1 MATAA
6 RIRYDIEANA
16 TGAADVERLA
26 TELEQLDGAFP
37 SDLAQKARD
46 ASRQLTELGQQQ
58 AAIDTFVEVKRNAE
72 AAANGLTEAQTAAQA
87 FARELA
93 QSGTPTRTQA
103 GQLERLRDA
112 VRQANDELQEQTR
125 AVQSARDGLSQYGI
139 TGGDVATRSV
149 QLRTQV
155 AAVRSEIEQLARAGQ
170 SATGFG
176 QLVRDTDAARAR
188 MEAAARAAEE
198 FRSSIGTAGPPTAA
212 QAARLRELQ
221 SAADGARGDF
231 EQLQQSTV
239 EQANALRLAGA
250 NTERLT
256 ASARELAAA
265 QQATAS
271 AGRATA
277 VAYTEQGAAAARA
290 ATQQT
295 QAQAGVRE
303 GLTGIANQLRTL
315 QQLAG
320 AALGGQILGGVLGD
334 ISRTADAYSNLA
346 ARIRLATGEGA
357 AFDQAFEGV
366 FDIAQRTNSQLE
378 STGQL
383 FTRLAAA
390 GKAIGVTTTQAL
402 ALTETVNQA
411 IQVSGGS
418 AESADAAIVQLIQG
432 LQSGVLRGE
441 EFNSVMEQAPRLAK
455 ALADGLGVTT
465 GELRKQ
471 AEAGRLTSE
480 VVISALQ
487 GQADV
492 VANEFERL
500 PATVGRAV
508 TNLTTSWTRY
518 VGEVDQANGIS
529 TAAAGAINAL
539 AGNLD
544 TLGTVLLAAGKAA
557 AAYKAIQLAQT
568 FLGNAQAV
576 AAVTAAR
583 TAEAAATARATVAT
597 VADTA
602 ATAANTTA
610 KTAAAAGLA
619 NIGTAAA
626 NAATLGARLASVFAT
641 LRTFTLIGVVTNLG
655 SIGTALGEGVARWM
669 GYGKAIED
677 AERAMRVEEQTAR
690 ENARQA
696 QALAQA
702 KQLATERSLEL
713 TAASKQ
719 LVSEFEGVRAKG
731 GTVVEAL
738 DKVTKSLQLG
748 DLQSIRD
755 ASAALDALAV
765 KGQIT
770 ADQVRN
776 SLAGALDGVDLRVFE
791 TNALAAFDNSEQGAR
806 RLAAALESVTIEALR
821 RAGTSVQELRSGFSA
836 ATNSALNDVDILGR
850 ELQRLGTGASEAGRL
865 LSGSLD
871 RALDA
876 SNTER
881 AVQAVI
887 DRWEELGRQGL
898 VTGEQLSAGLDSAR
912 GKLDELRPGVNSL
925 DEALRAFGLRSQEQL
940 KATADSFQ
948 QAWDKI
954 RDSTQVGLADK
965 VKAFEQYRAAAV
977 AANDGVVPSAVR
989 LQGEMLNIQAV
1000 SRGLSET
1007 LTQTGD
1013 AGARGLQKIAGAAS
1027 DAAEQLKRTQ
1037 AAAAAAG
1044 AATAGQIGP
1053 SNSVLGP
1060 DKYGRPTGVNV
1071 TDGSRR
1077 DPKTGQD
1084 LNTYSSLGSMNSL
1097 AAIINKRQAGNL
1109 TAADLELARAAMA
1122 EVQFNADFF
1131 RSMQSVSAS
1140 SVSVRAQI
1148 DLQAASLAA
1157 QQALEQVQSM
1167 AASAQQAQRKPAPAP
1182 APEPARSPAEQRAG
1196 STSHTVTIDLGGRKT
1211 TINAASAGDAQA
1223 LTDMLRALQTAAARA
1238 S

>member
-16 TGAADVERLA
+16 TGAAEVERLA

-37 SDLAQKARD
+37 SDLAQQARD
-46 ASRQLTELGQQQ
+46 ASRQLAALGEQQ
-58 AAIDTFVEVKRNAE
+58 AAIDVFVQLKRDAE
-72 AAANGLTEAQTAAQA
+72 GARDGLDQAQAAAQA

-112 VRQANDELQEQTR
+112 VRTAKDELLAQTR
-125 AVQSARDGLSQYGI
+125 AVETARANLAQYGI
-139 TGGDVATRSV
+139 TGADVATKSV

-155 AAVRSEIEQLARAGQ
+155 AAVRSEVEQLARTGQ
-170 SATGFG
+170 TASGFG
-176 QLVRDTDAARAR
+176 QLVRDTDSARTR
-188 MEAAARAAEE
+188 MEAAARAADE
-198 FRSSIGTAGPPTAA
+198 FGSSIGQSGPPTAA
-212 QAARLRELQ
+212 QATRLRELRA
-221 SAADGARGDF
+221 AADSARSEF
-231 EQLQQSTV
+231 EQLQLSTV
-239 EQANALRLAGA
+239 EQAQALRQAGA
-250 NTERLT
+250 NTEQLT
-256 ASARELAAA
+256 IAARQLAAA
-265 QQATAS
+265 QQANTA

-277 VAYTEQGAAAARA
+277 NAYAEQGAAAQRA
-290 ATQQT
+290 ASQ
-295 QAQAGVRE
+295 QAQAQTTVRE
-303 GLTGIANQLRTL
+303 GLNGIAGQLRTL

-320 AALGGQILGGVLGD
+320 AALGGQLLGGVIGD

-346 ARIRLATGEGA
+346 GRIRLVTGEGA
-357 AFDQAFEGV
+357 AFDQAFQGV

-383 FTRLAAA
+383 FTRIAQA
-390 GKAIGVTTTQAL
+390 GRQIGVSTTDAL
-402 ALTETVNQA
+402 SLTETINQA
-411 IQVSGGS
+411 IQVSGAS
-418 AESADAAIVQLIQG
+418 AESADAAIIQLIQG

-441 EFNSVMEQAPRLAK
+441 EFNSVMEQAPRLAQ
-455 ALADGLGVTT
+455 ALAAGLGVTT

-480 VVISALQ
+480 VVIGALQ

-492 VANEFERL
+492 VAREFERL
-500 PATVGRAV
+500 PPTVGRAI

-529 TAAAGAINAL
+529 AAAASAINAL

-576 AAVTAAR
+576 AAVTTAR
-583 TAEAAATARATVAT
+583 QAEALATTRATAAT

-602 ATAANTTA
+602 ATATNTAA
-610 KTAAAAGLA
+610 KNAAAAGLA
-619 NIGTAAA
+619 NVGSAAA
-626 NAATLGARLASVFAT
+626 NAVTLGARLAGIFAT
-641 LRTFTLIGVVTNLG
+641 LRTFTLVGVVTNLG
-655 SIGTALGEGVARWM
+655 TIGTALGEGIAKWM

-677 AERAMRVEEQTAR
+677 AERTLRVEEATAR

-702 KQLATERSLEL
+702 KQLAAERALEL

-731 GTVVEAL
+731 GTVVDAL
-738 DKVTKSLQLG
+738 DKVSKSLQLG
-748 DLQSIRD
+748 DIQSIRD
-755 ASAALDALAV
+755 AATALDALAV

-770 ADQVRN
+770 GEQVR
-776 SLAGALDGVDLRVFE
+776 GALASALEGADLRVFE

-821 RAGTSVQELRSGFSA
+821 RAGTSAQELQTGFSS

-850 ELQRLGTGASEAGRL
+850 ELQRLGTNASEAGRL

-876 SNTER
+876 SRTER

-898 VTGEQLSAGLDSAR
+898 VTGEQLAAGLEQAR

-925 DEALRAFGLRSQEQL
+925 DEALRTFGLRSQAQL
-940 KATADSFQ
+940 QATAANFQ
-948 QAWDKI
+948 QAWDQI
-954 RDSTQVGLADK
+954 RNSTQVGLADK
-965 VKAFEQYRAAAV
+965 IRAFEQYRDAAT
-977 AANDGVVPSAVR
+977 AANGGVVPSELR
-989 LQGEMLNIQAV
+989 LQEELLKSAAAARDLKTSFDEVGRAGTSNLDRI
-1000 SRGLSET
+1000 SERAN
-1007 LTQTGD
+1007 QT
-1013 AGARGLQKIAGAAS
+1013 AGVLDSLAERNRRITEESAAS
-1027 DAAEQLKRTQ
+1027 DAARRSINRTASDNSGLQTLEQKIRDGTLSANDLQLAQTVFSASRTNAEVASQ
-1037 AAAAAAG
+1037 
-1044 AATAGQIGP
+1044 
-1053 SNSVLGP
+1053 NS
-1060 DKYGRPTGVNV
+1060 
-1071 TDGSRR
+1071 SAF
-1077 DPKTGQD
+1077 
-1084 LNTYSSLGSMNSL
+1084 SLQGLRSVED
-1097 AAIINKRQAGNL
+1097 
-1109 TAADLELARAAMA
+1109 TLARS
-1122 EVQFNADFF
+1122 
-1131 RSMQSVSAS
+1131 RT
-1140 SVSVRAQI
+1140 I
-1148 DLQAASLAA
+1148 
-1157 QQALEQVQSM
+1157 LEQVQSLVQ
-1167 AASAQQAQRKPAPAP
+1167 ANTQAQESRNPRNTRGTIQTAP
-1182 APEPARSPAEQRAG
+1182 Q
-1196 STSHTVTIDLGGRKT
+1196 STSHTVTIKIGGRDT
-1211 TINAASAGDAQA
+1211 TINAASAQDAQA
-1223 LTDMLRALQTAAARA
+1223 LAALLQQLGTASSRA

>member
-1 MATAA
+1 MATAP

-16 TGAADVERLA
+16 TGAAEVERLA

-37 SDLAQKARD
+37 VDLAQRARE

-58 AAIDTFVEVKRNAE
+58 AAIDVFVEVKRNAE
-72 AAANGLTEAQTAAQA
+72 AAANGLTEAQTAAQN

-112 VRQANDELQEQTR
+112 VRQAKDELQTQTR
-125 AVQSARDGLSQYGI
+125 AVENARNGLAQYGV
-139 TGGDVATRSV
+139 TGADVATRSV

-155 AAVRSEIEQLARAGQ
+155 AAVRSEIEQLARTGQ

-176 QLVRDTDAARAR
+176 QLVRDTDTARAR
-188 MEAAARAAEE
+188 MEAAARAADE

-212 QAARLRELQ
+212 QATRLRELQ
-221 SAADGARGDF
+221 AAADGARVDF
-231 EQLQQSTV
+231 EQLQLSTV
-239 EQANALRLAGA
+239 EQSNALRQAGA

-256 ASARELAAA
+256 ASARGLAAA
-265 QQATAS
+265 QQATAA

-277 VAYTEQGAAAARA
+277 AAYTEQGAAAARA

-303 GLTGIANQLRTL
+303 GLTGIATQLRTL

-334 ISRTADAYSNLA
+334 ITRTADAYSNLA
-346 ARIRLATGEGA
+346 ARIRLVTGEGA

-383 FTRLAAA
+383 FTRLATA
-390 GKAIGVTTTQAL
+390 GKAIGVTTAQAL

-441 EFNSVMEQAPRLAK
+441 EFNSVMEQAPRLAR

-539 AGNLD
+539 ANNLD
-544 TLGTVLLAAGKAA
+544 TLGAVLLAAGKAA

-602 ATAANTTA
+602 ATSANTAA

-655 SIGTALGEGVARWM
+655 SIGTALGEGIARWM

-702 KQLATERSLEL
+702 KQLAAERALEL

-755 ASAALDALAV
+755 ASAALDALSV

-776 SLAGALDGVDLRVFE
+776 ALAGALDGVDLRVFE
-791 TNALAAFDNSEQGAR
+791 TQALAAFDNSEQGAR

-821 RAGTSVQELRSGFSA
+821 RAGTSVQELQSGFSA

-850 ELQRLGTGASEAGRL
+850 ELQRLGTSAGEAGRL

-887 DRWEELGRQGL
+887 DRWEALGRQGL
-898 VTGEQLSAGLDSAR
+898 VTGEQLAAGLEQAR

-925 DEALRAFGLRSQEQL
+925 DEALRTFGLRSQAQL
-940 KATADSFQ
+940 QATADGFAR
-948 QAWDKI
+948 AWEQI
-954 RDSTQVGLADK
+954 RNSTQVGLADK
-965 VKAFEQYRAAAV
+965 IRAFEQYRDAATAANGGVIPSELRLQEELLKSAAAARDLKTSFDEV
-977 AANDGVVPSAVR
+977 GRAGTSNLDRISERAN
-989 LQGEMLNIQAV
+989 
-1000 SRGLSET
+1000 
-1007 LTQTGD
+1007 QT
-1013 AGARGLQKIAGAAS
+1013 AGALDSLAERNRQISEQSAAS
-1027 DAAEQLKRTQ
+1027 DAERRSINRTASDNSGLQTLEQKIR
-1037 AAAAAAG
+1037 
-1044 AATAGQIGP
+1044 
-1053 SNSVLGP
+1053 
-1060 DKYGRPTGVNV
+1060 
-1071 TDGSRR
+1071 DG
-1077 DPKTGQD
+1077 T
-1084 LNTYSSLGSMNSL
+1084 
-1097 AAIINKRQAGNL
+1097 L
-1109 TAADLELARAAMA
+1109 TANDLQLAQTVFSASRTNA
-1122 EVQFNADFF
+1122 EVASQNSGAFSLQGL
-1131 RSMQSVSAS
+1131 RSVEDTFARS
-1140 SVSVRAQI
+1140 RAI
-1148 DLQAASLAA
+1148 
-1157 QQALEQVQSM
+1157 LEQVQGLVQS
-1167 AASAQQAQRKPAPAP
+1167 QEGQNT
-1182 APEPARSPAEQRAG
+1182 RAG
-1196 STSHTVTIDLGGRKT
+1196 RGTIRSAPQSTSHTVTIQINGRDT
-1211 TINAASAGDAQA
+1211 TINAASAQDAQA
-1223 LTDMLRALQTAAARA
+1223 LAAVLQQLGTASSRA